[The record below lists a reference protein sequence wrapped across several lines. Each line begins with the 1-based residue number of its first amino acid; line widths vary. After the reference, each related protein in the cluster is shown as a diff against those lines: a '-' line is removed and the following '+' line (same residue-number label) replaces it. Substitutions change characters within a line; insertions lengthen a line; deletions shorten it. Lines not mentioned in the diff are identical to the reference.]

1 MKYLYPSIRSGKQHS
16 FNTSANGTSR
26 KRNSNTLKFLSSKK
40 QNFHK
45 MLRYVFFIDDPVVDD
60 ETRRN
65 ERQCYY
71 ARGLV
76 ATAVKF
82 NSNMSPEE
90 IRKVITERFSS
101 LHEMPDF

>member
-45 MLRYVFFIDDPVVDD
+45 MLRYIFFIDDPVVDD

-90 IRKVITERFSS
+90 IRKVITERFSN

>member
-1 MKYLYPSIRSGKQHS
+1 
-16 FNTSANGTSR
+16 
-26 KRNSNTLKFLSSKK
+26 
-40 QNFHK
+40 
-45 MLRYVFFIDDPVVDD
+45 MLRYIFFIDDPVVDD

-90 IRKVITERFSS
+90 IRKVITERLSN